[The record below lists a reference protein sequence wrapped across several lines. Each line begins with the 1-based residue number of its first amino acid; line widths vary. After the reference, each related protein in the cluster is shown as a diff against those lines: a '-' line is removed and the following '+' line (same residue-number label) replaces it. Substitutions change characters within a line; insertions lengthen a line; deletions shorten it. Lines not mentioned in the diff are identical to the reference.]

1 MATPTSD
8 SGRDPNFLKKRRKVT
23 GTRNRAQQV
32 KRSQGYKGGRH
43 TVGGA
48 KPQPR
53 STKVTRSNRPSR
65 STSIVKSP
73 KGSIVKSPKGELV
86 STRKP
91 TPKKPQLPKISQQ
104 AYNRR
109 RVFKR
114 LTELDKVRIENAT
127 TRHLNKEF
135 NEGSKKLQKDI
146 DRSDTKFR
154 RQSKQ
159 IKTFQQQA
167 NRAINKLNK
176 AQWKVNR
183 AQRAGNTRGS
193 LLGAVAYAAS
203 DKYLKP
209 QAEKAGKWLG
219 KQIKKRIKPGTVN
232 PKNKAYVMGKN
243 GNWVKRKGGYATK

>member
-8 SGRDPNFLKKRRKVT
+8 SGRDPNFLKKRRKIS
-23 GTRNRAQQV
+23 GSRNRAQES

-73 KGSIVKSPKGELV
+73 KGELV

-104 AYNRR
+104 AYNKRR
-109 RVFKR
+109 AFKR

-127 TRHLNKEF
+127 TRHLNEEF
-135 NEGSKKLQKDI
+135 NKNSKKLQRDI
-146 DRSDTKFR
+146 DRADTKYR
-154 RQSKQ
+154 KQSKQ
-159 IKTFQQQA
+159 IKTVQQKA
-167 NRAINKLNK
+167 SRAINRLNK
-176 AQWKVNR
+176 AQWKVKR

>member
-8 SGRDPNFLKKRRKVT
+8 SGRAPNFLKKRRKVT

-73 KGSIVKSPKGELV
+73 KGELV

-104 AYNRR
+104 AYNKR

-114 LTELDKVRIENAT
+114 VRLSELDKWRIENA
-127 TRHLNKEF
+127 RASEIERKLER
-135 NEGSKKLQKDI
+135 NE
-146 DRSDTKFR
+146 SD
-154 RQSKQ
+154 
-159 IKTFQQQA
+159 
-167 NRAINKLNK
+167 
-176 AQWKVNR
+176 
-183 AQRAGNTRGS
+183 
-193 LLGAVAYAAS
+193 
-203 DKYLKP
+203 
-209 QAEKAGKWLG
+209 
-219 KQIKKRIKPGTVN
+219 
-232 PKNKAYVMGKN
+232 
-243 GNWVKRKGGYATK
+243 

>member
-8 SGRDPNFLKKRRKVT
+8 SGRDPNFLKKRRKIS
-23 GTRNRAQQV
+23 GSRNRAQES
-32 KRSQGYKGGRH
+32 KRAQGYRSGRH

-65 STSIVKSP
+65 ST
-73 KGSIVKSPKGELV
+73 SIVKSPKGELV

-114 LTELDKVRIENAT
+114 LTELDKARLENAT
-127 TRHLNKEF
+127 TRHLNNKIVD
-135 NEGSKKLQKDI
+135 NSIKLQKDI
-146 DRSDTKFR
+146 DRADTAYRKKT
-154 RQSKQ
+154 KQ
-159 IKTFQQQA
+159 IKTVQQQA
-167 NRAINKLNK
+167 SSAINRLNK
-176 AQWKVNR
+176 AQWKVKR

-203 DKYLKP
+203 DKYLRP

-243 GNWVKRKGGYATK
+243 GDWVKRTIGYKTK